1 MSLITDIITKLKLS
15 DEANAFS
22 DSVNSILFATT
33 ELTTGLSKVLA
44 INKEWGKTYEDVIK
58 QSLQLELRNSALNK
72 SFGINTLAA
81 AKLSQTYTRL
91 AKTFNLNGQAMN
103 VNAEQLM
110 VYGANLKKIAPL
122 LNQNVGANYK
132 YVQSLFAVQKV
143 LTTNLGLSEQVA
155 EEYTYYATQKGQDAS
170 QTLMATKKLVDTIDP
185 SGDLGLFKQA
195 AESLAKAGADVQ
207 LQFGQIP
214 GRLEL
219 AALKANSLG
228 LELSQL
234 KNTGKQL
241 LNIESSVGDEL
252 EYQLLTGR
260 RLVDGQGESLT
271 NAYRMAMVQGDMN
284 KQADILNRILTTEG
298 DTLTDNMFA
307 REQMAKL
314 LGMEEGALSRSIQ
327 KRKLLEKLKNEGGVD
342 LFEKSGEALINQART
357 AFQQGAMTQVDF
369 QKLMDLEDNRTT
381 DQLIKE
387 QIKMQQE
394 QLYYDIFSSKQL
406 TLIAAASGD
415 AQANVKLL
423 DFVKKSDAEL
433 EKLGELIFTD
443 MKVNGILS
451 QKNLTN
457 KGASSNLNYG
467 DMNTGVNDDALVIND
482 GLIRF
487 NPKDKFMSVND
498 GAFIAGTNVD
508 GNKKLAASINGA
520 NTAMTT
526 AQVNQMIQAFF
537 QSAEMITNAI
547 NSQTTA
553 LKPNNLF
560 GAGLNASTW
569 G

>member
-1 MSLITDIITKLKLS
+1 MSLATDIIAGLNLAS
-15 DEANAFS
+15 NARDFS
-22 DSVNSILFATT
+22 KSVTTITDDSVR
-33 ELTTGLSKVLA
+33 LTTGLSKVIA
-44 INKEWGKTYEDVIK
+44 INEQWAKSYETVID
-58 QSLQLELRNSALNK
+58 QSLQLELRNAGLNK
-72 SFGINTLAA
+72 SFGISSRAA
-81 AKLSQTYTRL
+81 AKLSQTYTQV
-91 AKTFNLNGQAMN
+91 AKQFNISS
-103 VNAEQLM
+103 EQIM
-110 VYGANLKKIAPL
+110 KYGANLKKIAPL
-122 LNQNVGANYK
+122 LNQNSAANSN
-132 YVQSLFAVQKV
+132 YVKSLLSVQKV

-170 QTLMATKKLVDTIDP
+170 QTLLATKKLVDTIDP

-260 RLVDGQGESLT
+260 RLVTNQEGSLT

-284 KQADILNRILTTEG
+284 KQADILNKILTTEG

-314 LGMEEGALSRSIQ
+314 LGMEEGALSRAIQ
-327 KRKLLEKLKNEGGVD
+327 KRKLLEKLKSEGGVD
-342 LFEKSGEALINQART
+342 LFEQSGEALINQARA
-357 AFQQGAMTQVDF
+357 AFQRGAMTEQDF
-369 QKLMDLEDNRTT
+369 QKLMDLEDTRTT

-387 QIKMQQE
+387 QLKVAQE
-394 QLYYDIFSSKQL
+394 QLYYDILSSRQLSLIEQTAGMTLANAKQL
-406 TLIAAASGD
+406 AFVGKKQADIMDARLI
-415 AQANVKLL
+415 
-423 DFVKKSDAEL
+423 EL
-433 EKLGELIFTD
+433 GSLIFTEQ
-443 MKVNGILS
+443 KATTLS
-451 QKNLTN
+451 QSTLTN
-457 KGASSNLNYG
+457 VAGTAQYKALGSETNLGA
-467 DMNTGVNDDALVIND
+467 DDALVVND

-520 NTAMTT
+520 NAAMTT
-526 AQVNQMIQAFF
+526 AQVNQLIQAFH
-537 QSAEMITNAI
+537 QSSQLITNAI

>member
-1 MSLITDIITKLKLS
+1 MSLAASIIAKLDLS
-15 DEANAFS
+15 TEAKAFAIS
-22 DSVNSILFATT
+22 VDSIDDANVK
-33 ELTTGLSKVLA
+33 LTTGLSKVMA
-44 INKEWGKTYEDVIK
+44 INEQWAKSYEKVID
-58 QSLQLELRNSALNK
+58 QSLQLELRNAGLNK
-72 SFGINTLAA
+72 SFGISSKAA
-81 AKLSQTYTRL
+81 AKLSQTYTQV
-91 AKTFNLNGQAMN
+91 ADKFKISS
-103 VNAEQLM
+103 EQIM
-110 VYGANLKKIAPL
+110 KYGANLKKIAPL
-122 LNQNVGANYK
+122 LNQNSAANSN
-132 YVQSLFAVQKV
+132 YVKSLLSVQKV

-170 QTLMATKKLVDTIDP
+170 QTLMATKKLVDEIDP
-185 SGDLGLFKQA
+185 QGDLGLFKQA

-260 RLVDGQGESLT
+260 RLVTNQGESLT
-271 NAYRMAMVQGDMN
+271 NSYRMAMVQGDMN

-314 LGMEEGALSRSIQ
+314 LGMEEGALSRAIQ
-327 KRKLLEKLKNEGGVD
+327 KRKLLEKLKREGGVD
-342 LFEKSGEALINQART
+342 LFEKSGEALINQARA
-357 AFQQGAMTQVDF
+357 AFERGAMTEQDF
-369 QKLMDLEDNRTT
+369 QKLMDLEDTRTT

-387 QIKMQQE
+387 QLKVAQE
-394 QLYYDIFSSKQL
+394 QLYYTILSTRQL
-406 TLIAAASGD
+406 SLIEQTAGMTLANAKRLNFLEVGSDDRLQKLAQLINTNERATTLSQPTLTDNTAD
-415 AQANVKLL
+415 AQYKA
-423 DFVKKSDAEL
+423 
-433 EKLGELIFTD
+433 LGNEI
-443 MKVNGILS
+443 
-451 QKNLTN
+451 
-457 KGASSNLNYG
+457 
-467 DMNTGVNDDALVIND
+467 NTGGVADDALVVND

-520 NTAMTT
+520 NAAMTT
-526 AQVNQMIQAFF
+526 AQVNQLIQAFH
-537 QSAEMITNAI
+537 QSSQLITNAI